1 MNKDLQKKIAVVGSG
16 ISGISSAFIL
26 SSKYKVHLFEKNN
39 YFGGHT
45 RTINVSDDNN
55 LAIDTGFIVYNDK
68 NYPDLIKFF
77 NHLDILTS
85 NSDMSFAVSDNF
97 AKVEYGGKNL
107 KSLFA
112 QRKNIVNFNFLKM
125 TFEIFR
131 FYKLC
136 KKIKLDNLKN
146 HITISDF
153 LDENNFSFYVRNLH
167 IYPLI
172 SSIWSTNHS
181 DVLNFPFKLFLNFFN
196 NHDLFNFKDRPQWKF
211 VNGGSNT
218 YIKKILSLN
227 KFEHSLNSEITD
239 IKREANQIKIIS
251 NNKELTFDFLVL
263 ATHADQALQ
272 ILADPSSDEINI
284 LSKFK
289 YTKNKTYLHSDIT
302 MMPINKKTWSS
313 WNFIKNKNKN
323 QNFTLTYWMN
333 NLQKLETK
341 KNYFVTINPIEVPNY
356 IYNETIF
363 THPKFDTAS
372 HEAQKRLKNIQG
384 TKNTFFCGAYH
395 GYGFHEDGIQS
406 ASYIAKM
413 LEVDIPWKR
422 DNSFYNRLQYM

>member
-1 MNKDLQKKIAVVGSG
+1 MNKDLQKKIAVIGSG

-26 SSKYKVHLFEKNN
+26 SSKYKVQLFEKND

-45 RTINVSDDNN
+45 RTVNVLNDNN

-97 AKVEYGGKNL
+97 AKIEYGGKNF

-112 QRKNIVNFNFLKM
+112 QSKNIVNFKFLKM
-125 TFEIFR
+125 IYEIYK

-136 KKIKLDNLKN
+136 KKIKLDNFKN
-146 HITISDF
+146 HLTISEF
-153 LDENNFSFYVRNLH
+153 LDQNNFSFYVRNLH

-172 SSIWSTNHS
+172 SSIWSTNQS
-181 DVLNFPFKLFLNFFN
+181 DVINFPFKLFLNFFS
-196 NHDLFNFKDRPQWKF
+196 NHDLFNLKNRPQWKF

-227 KFEHSLNSEITD
+227 KFEYSLNSEIVD
-239 IKREANQIKIIS
+239 IKREENQIKIIDKK
-251 NNKELTFDFLVL
+251 KELKFDFLVL
-263 ATHADQALQ
+263 ATHADQALK
-272 ILADPSSDEINI
+272 LLSDPTLDEINI
-284 LSKFK
+284 LSKFQ
-289 YTKNKTYLHSDIT
+289 YTKNKAYLHSDT
-302 MMPINKKTWSS
+302 KMMPKNKNTWSS
-313 WNFIKNKNKN
+313 WNFIKNKKN
-323 QNFTLTYWMN
+323 SQEFTLSYWMN
-333 NLQKLETK
+333 NLQKLKTK
-341 KNYFVTINPIEVPNY
+341 NNYFVTINPTKVPNY
-356 IYNETIF
+356 IHDETIF
-363 THPKFDTAS
+363 THPKFDFAS
-372 HEAQKRLKNIQG
+372 HKAQKRLKDIQG
-384 TKNTFFCGAYH
+384 TKNTFFCGSYH

-406 ASYIAKM
+406 AVYIARM

-422 DNSFYNRLQYM
+422 DNSFYNRLQYL

>member
-1 MNKDLQKKIAVVGSG
+1 VNKDLQKKIAVVGSG

>member
-1 MNKDLQKKIAVVGSG
+1 MNRDLRKKIAVIGSG

-26 SSKYKVHLFEKNN
+26 SSKYEVHLFEKND

-45 RTINVSDDNN
+45 RTINVLDDNN

-85 NSDMSFAVSDNF
+85 NSDMSFAVSDSF
-97 AKVEYGGKNL
+97 TKVEYGGKNL

-112 QRKNIVNFNFLKM
+112 QRSNIVNLNFLKM
-125 TFEIFR
+125 IYEIYR

-136 KKIKLDNLKN
+136 RIIKLDNLKDD
-146 HITISDF
+146 ITISDF
-153 LDENNFSFYVRNLH
+153 LDENNFSSFVKNMH
-167 IYPLI
+167 IYPLV
-172 SSIWSTNHS
+172 SSIWSTNQS
-181 DVLNFPFKLFLNFFN
+181 DVINFPLKLFLNFFN
-196 NHDLFNFKDRPQWKF
+196 NHELFNFKDRPQWKF

-227 KFEHSLNSEITD
+227 KFEYSLKSEITN
-239 IKREANQIKIIS
+239 ITRKVNQIKIIN
-251 NNKELTFDFLVL
+251 NNKQLTFDFLVL
-263 ATHADQALQ
+263 ATHADQAKKLLSDASLQ
-272 ILADPSSDEINI
+272 EADI
-284 LSKFK
+284 LSKFQ
-289 YTKNKTYLHSDIT
+289 YTNNKAYLHSDT
-302 MMPINKKTWSS
+302 RMMPKNKKTWSS
-313 WNFIKNKNKN
+313 WNFIKNNN
-323 QNFTLTYWMN
+323 NSQHFTLSYWMN
-333 NLQKLETK
+333 NLQKLKTK

-356 IYNETIF
+356 IHNETIF
-363 THPKFDTAS
+363 KHPKFDFAS
-372 HEAQKRLKNIQG
+372 HEAQKKLRNIQG
-384 TKNTFFCGAYH
+384 AKNTFFCGSYH

-406 ASYIAKM
+406 AAYIAKM

>member
-85 NSDMSFAVSDNF
+85 NSDMSFAVSDSF